1 VGTRMTLRDDI
12 DGGLSLKGVRITE
25 LAWQLLREM
34 RTDDCPAA
42 QLAYYFLFALFP
54 FLLFLTA
61 LLGFLPIPHLLERI
75 LALLARTM
83 PQEAVGL
90 IQGQVQS
97 LVTQPRGDLVS
108 FGVMA
113 ALWTA
118 SSAIAAIIDS
128 LNRAYDVED
137 ERPLWKV
144 RGLAILLTIGFSLFL
159 VLSLVL
165 LMFGPRLGTWIASA
179 VGLGNLFQLLWN
191 ILRWPVIVGLAIVAV
206 ALLYYYAPNVEQRW
220 RWIVPGAIVSVIAWI
235 LVSLGFSYYVNN
247 FGTYNKTYGG
257 IGAVIVLLTWL
268 YLSGLFFLVGG
279 EINAIIVHAS
289 AKKIAQNHK
298 K

>member
-1 VGTRMTLRDDI
+1 MGTRMTLRDDI